1 MRRLRPVPIVLGL
14 LALVVLWLVRP
25 IGHGLVLFFWTAPL
39 VWFPP
44 LALLLAGYIILR
56 RRRRSWMTLEELRQG
71 VRPPGWLLA
80 FPVLAFV
87 LLILGS
93 ALQNALLNR
102 SIVEATT
109 YEPIDGLPS
118 GGKVRLVPR
127 EVAEQNAASAFNSP
141 TETLTDFRITNTE
154 DGLKWT
160 ALRTPQGAFRIFTK
174 KSQGIVE
181 LDAQETARSLR
192 QVDAEFET
200 APGLRVTD
208 NLRWRLL
215 KRHYLVR
222 LEEPVGIETPDG
234 PRIMVPYIEF
244 KGILVRRP
252 VLGGVFVV
260 TPGGAIED
268 LEPEEAAKRPELVR
282 TGRIFPDTQARRVH
296 DAYAYNRGIWNAWFV
311 HENQTQISDTETNR
325 QPYLVD
331 FGEQGLGLQWVT
343 VAEPFGRAFAA
354 SAVFLTDATSGKTRI
369 WRVPQATSLSGNRRA
384 LQAVRAVSIPG
395 VDFGDG
401 TPGSGNFRVVEP
413 RPVFV
418 DGRVVYLTSIIP
430 NSANAVSKTVVV
442 DAETNKLVAIFDNDR
457 DPQAEEKTLRYVE
470 TGEIPS
476 DAQAPGSAA
485 QDTEPEEEPQGGG
498 TSTTPADPADVER
511 RLDDVIRRQRELL
524 KEIEELR
531 EQVREDEGGN

>member
-1 MRRLRPVPIVLGL
+1 M
-14 LALVVLWLVRP
+14 VLWLVRP

-44 LALLLAGYIILR
+44 LAILLAGYVILR

-102 SIVEATT
+102 SIVEATR

-160 ALRTPQGAFRIFTK
+160 ALRTPQGAFRVFTK

-215 KRHYLVR
+215 KRRYLVR

-485 QDTEPEEEPQGGG
+485 QDAGTEEEPQGGGTSTG
-498 TSTTPADPADVER
+498 TSTTPADPADVEQ

-531 EQVREDEGGN
+531 EQVREDERGN